1 MAKLT
6 MASYEETKERLKNEK
21 YRLVFPLRSKRS
33 LENSKKNTDKPI
45 PSQPDTRHPLL
56 RFRED

>member
-6 MASYEETKERLKNEK
+6 IASYEETEERLKNEQ
-21 YRLVFPLRSKRS
+21 YRLVFPLKLRKP
-33 LENSKKNTDKPI
+33 LKTATENTDKPI